1 MVNFISPDKKFH
13 YDNNEICLNSGNRTS
28 LDFWQWGYSDL
39 VQNVIR
45 GILAEY
51 IVAWVLNLDRIPRN
65 PWEPFDL
72 KTEDGERIEVKS
84 TGYLQSWDYGTKP
97 NPRFVIQERQ
107 RWTDSGLETE
117 ADFNADIYILCYHK
131 EKNRKYLDPM
141 NLSQWDFWVFSKEGI
156 INLLHGRKS
165 ISIAQLER
173 ENYKCISV
181 RELAQKI
188 NMCIKNLKK

>member
-13 YDNNEICLNSGNRTS
+13 YDNTKLYLNSGNRTS

-51 IVAWVLNLDRIPRN
+51 IVAWVLNLDRTPRN

-107 RWTDSGLETE
+107 RWTDSGLETR

-131 EKNRKYLDPM
+131 EKNRK
-141 NLSQWDFWVFSKEGI
+141 
-156 INLLHGRKS
+156 
-165 ISIAQLER
+165 A
-173 ENYKCISV
+173 
-181 RELAQKI
+181 
-188 NMCIKNLKK
+188 